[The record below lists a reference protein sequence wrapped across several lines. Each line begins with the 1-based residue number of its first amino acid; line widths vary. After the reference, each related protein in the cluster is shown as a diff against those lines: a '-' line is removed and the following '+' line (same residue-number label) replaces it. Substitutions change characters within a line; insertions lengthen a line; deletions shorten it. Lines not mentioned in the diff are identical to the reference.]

1 MSVNRW
7 MDKIIVVYP
16 YNGMLVS
23 HRNEWT
29 INTTWL
35 NLKIMLGEK
44 VMIPL
49 PENLKNTMSTLL
61 S

>member
-1 MSVNRW
+1 

-16 YNGMLVS
+16 YNGILAS
-23 HRNEWT
+23 NKKEWT
-29 INTTWL
+29 INTTWK

>member
-1 MSVNRW
+1 
-7 MDKIIVVYP
+7 MDYK
-16 YNGMLVS
+16 YNM
-23 HRNEWT
+23 NESQ
-29 INTTWL
+29 N
-35 NLKIMLGEK
+35 IMLGEK